1 MAEVP
6 VMEIPRRGARAHE
19 EQTTTYEILVRGN
32 ISERLAGKLGARRFG
47 ASSDRTL
54 LVVEVIDQAHLHGVL
69 GRVGELN
76 VEIERISQLTL
87 ASRRQE
93 E

>member
-6 VMEIPRRGARAHE
+6 VMAIPRSGACAHE

-32 ISERLAGKLGARRFG
+32 IGERLAGQLGARRFG
-47 ASSDRTL
+47 ASSGRTL

-69 GRVGELN
+69 RRVGDLN

-87 ASRRQE
+87 ASSRQE